1 MCKKF
6 IKKEIWFNDP
16 NSKGNNYLFI
26 DKSKITGYAKTGA
39 DKEIVF
45 LFSIISKVLKD
56 SPRIYE
62 EYLKPNFIKTN
73 TCLCQ
78 ICLVQI
84 FARELT

>member
-1 MCKKF
+1 LCKKF

-45 LFSIISKVLKD
+45 LFSIISKVL
-56 SPRIYE
+56 RINE

-78 ICLVQI
+78 ICLVLI
-84 FARELT
+84 LARELT